1 MVQYYYDKYSVNS
14 TPIYGWRTTWSGE
27 VIIDANTTSG
37 YTSYSVDGSGNFVT
51 NGSYITLDIYSTSGT
66 TYNASGKTMTRTS
79 CTVGQKM
86 TRSTATSKQEQTGTS
101 ESRGSLIQ
109 PDIIAEDGA
118 YPANGIKGS
127 YWYVKKGVVPKNNA
141 PTLSVTSPSSN
152 QTLYENDSLN
162 ITGTV
167 HDEDSD
173 QSVTAYYQ
181 INNEQRKVLATNLS
195 QTQIALSKQLTFKDG
210 KLYDGE
216 IAITGDLAD
225 GVAHTLKVWA
235 EDSEKASSTNIERA
249 FYVVPNRAPL
259 LSVDAVV
266 PSGVVD
272 TDKFTISGNA
282 SDQDANANVTITQR
296 INAGNSVEIYKGPG
310 GAWEFDV
317 SLAQLSVGQ
326 NTIIIEV
333 IDNYGAKSSKTIK
346 LNKNEVKTPILQSV
360 ARYKIEPPKGSA
372 KGVLLWIQRDMDIDL
387 KVELSMTL
395 QGEQEQYILLELDP
409 DDDIVPVTDS
419 IVEDEY
425 YYETTEPKN
434 NIIIKLST
442 SRADV
447 NIGHKIHLISGVLE

>member
-51 NGSYITLDIYSTSGT
+51 SGSYITLDIYSTSGT
-66 TYNASGKTMTRTS
+66 TYNSSGKTMTRTS

-86 TRSTATSKQEQTGTS
+86 RRSTATSKQEQTGTS

-118 YPANGIKGS
+118 YPANGIKGG
-127 YWYVKKGVVPKNNA
+127 YWYVKKGVVPTNNV
-141 PTLSVTSPSSN
+141 PIVLLTSPGDN
-152 QTLYENDSLN
+152 YTLYENDTLN
-162 ITGTV
+162 ITGTAY
-167 HDEDSD
+167 DDDKD

-181 INNEQRKVLATNLS
+181 INSESRKVLATNLS
-195 QTQIALSKQLTFKDG
+195 QTQISLSKQLTFKAG
-210 KLYDGE
+210 KLYDVDTP
-216 IAITGDLAD
+216 ITGDLAD

-235 EDSEKASSTNIERA
+235 VDSENAQSVVAERT
-249 FYVVPNRAPL
+249 FYVVANRAPL
-259 LSVDAVV
+259 LSVDAVI

-282 SDQDANANVTITQR
+282 SDQDANANVTVTQR
-296 INAGNSVEIYKGPG
+296 INGGNAIEIYNGPG
-310 GAWEFDV
+310 GAWDFDV
-317 SLAQLSVGQ
+317 SLAQLTVGQ

-360 ARYKIEPPKGSA
+360 ARYKIEQPKGSA
-372 KGVLLWIQRDMDIDL
+372 KGVLLWIQRDEDLADL
-387 KVELSMTL
+387 KVKLSMNL
-395 QGEQEQYILLELDP
+395 QGEQESYTTLTATNTA
-409 DDDIVPVTDS
+409 PVDS
-419 IVEDEY
+419 EIVEDEFY
-425 YYETTEPKN
+425 FEADEAKN
-434 NIIIKLST
+434 NIILKLST
-442 SRADV
+442 SRADI
-447 NIGHKIHLISGVLE
+447 NIDHKIHLISGVLE